1 LRCQRF
7 ARDDLPV
14 YADATFV
21 IGWLIAIAGCA
32 LVAPSLAVIVTG
44 LVLVS
49 AAVTWERN
57 NRDNEPD

>member
-1 LRCQRF
+1 M
-7 ARDDLPV
+7 

-57 NRDNEPD
+57 NRDDEPDQ